1 MADDLKNIMSGL
13 IAASE
18 SITSYEKQ
26 KKRLEQME
34 LTNPIINQLKDLVVQ
49 SQKQNEMLQHQIEL
63 LSEENERQK
72 QEIIIARKNEENANK
87 QANKA
92 YKTSWIAIGVSI
104 IAALATIIFGV
115 ISIFL

>member
-1 MADDLKNIMSGL
+1 MADDLMNIMSGL
-13 IAASE
+13 LAASQ

-26 KKRLEQME
+26 KKRLEKME
-34 LTNPIINQLKDLVVQ
+34 LTNPIITQLKELVDQ
-49 SQKQNEMLQHQIEL
+49 SQKQNKMLQHQIEL

-72 QEIIIARKNEENANK
+72 QEMILARKNEENANK

-92 YKTSWIAIGVSI
+92 YKTSWIAIAVSI
-104 IAALATIIFGV
+104 IATLATIIFGV